1 MDTIQSK
8 IEKYQNIL
16 TQYIEKLAE
25 EKNNSLGN
33 ELSYQPIIDTKRLH
47 FQLVELGWYKK
58 RYIHAVLIHL
68 DINPET
74 GNIWV
79 QKNDTEI
86 PLDIELAEY
95 DIPKKHLVLGFR
107 PPYMHGLAGFAA
119 A

>member
-1 MDTIQSK
+1 MDTVQSK
-8 IEKYQNIL
+8 IEKYQRTL
-16 TQYIEKLAE
+16 VQYIEKLAE
-25 EKNNSLGN
+25 EKNNALGKK
-33 ELSYQPIIDTKRLH
+33 LTYQAIIDTKSYH
-47 FQLVELGWYKK
+47 FQLLELGWHEK
-58 RYIHAVLIHL
+58 RYVHDVLIHL

-107 PPYMHGLAGFAA
+107 PPYMHGLAGFASA
-119 A
+119 